1 MGFNI
6 NIGDDLEIDIDC
18 RLEITNFKPERQAP
32 SCSNP
37 AAAAFSDSGDYAE
50 YDIDKV
56 ILIVN
61 GTEIEIDSV
70 LANKIYEVCE
80 VRVDSKVNEIG
91 ESLIVDSYEDAMIEK
106 YEDDLL
112 NKTEDYR

>member
-37 AAAAFSDSGDYAE
+37 AAAAFSDSGDSAE

-70 LANKIYEVCE
+70 LANKIYDACE
-80 VRVDSKVNEIG
+80 IRIDSKVNEMG
-91 ESLIVDSYEDAMIEK
+91 EALIDDSYEDAMIEK
-106 YEDDLL
+106 YENNLL
-112 NKTEDYR
+112 DKMEG